1 MATGLPSDE
10 ERVQQLLE
18 HLAESVSTTMRDLV
32 EENAQLRAE
41 IAQLR
46 AENAELRRRQ
56 GDGEHADRS

>member
-46 AENAELRRRQ
+46 TENADLQRQ
-56 GDGEHADRS
+56 LNTEQ